1 MPRTT
6 TRLAMIAVV
15 LATFAGGMTQ
25 AAAVA
30 WAAPA
35 HTATLGR
42 PTGPAD
48 RASAAAVGPAFAG
61 REVFRIVARMPG
73 PRHATV
79 QAWGAFSATGHFIRQ
94 TATIT
99 FPKGR
104 IIVRRHV
111 QKITYSGPNLQTCRF
126 TIVERGTF
134 VVRKATGK
142 YRGLHESGHFTS
154 RLHGRLKKTGTNQ
167 CGSKIV
173 AKRTVTFEIGRAS

>member
-6 TRLAMIAVV
+6 TSLAMIAVV
-15 LATFAGGMTQ
+15 LATLTGGMIQT
-25 AAAVA
+25 AAAA

-35 HTATLGR
+35 HMAAPAR
-42 PTGPAD
+42 PALPAD
-48 RASAAAVGPAFAG
+48 RAPVAAAGPAYAG

-79 QAWGAFSATGHFIRQ
+79 QAWGAFKATGHFIRQ

-134 VVRKATGK
+134 SVKKATGR
-142 YRGLHESGHFTS
+142 YRGLHETGHFTS
-154 RLHGRLKKTGTNQ
+154 KLHGRLKKTGTNQ
-167 CGSKIV
+167 CSSKIV